1 MAAPITADLVWREI
15 EKHLFGVLSYV
26 NPKGQARSAGVVY
39 VVKDRV
45 LYVATEE
52 SSWKAKH
59 IRLNPNVALNVTIA
73 KRVPFMPWIKI
84 PDATVAVNGTARV
97 MPASEADPEIIKR
110 LLHGMVDD
118 PDLFADTCVLVIE
131 PTGHFVT
138 YGVGVPLMDMRDPKK
153 ARGRTP
159 VRAVPTP

>member
-1 MAAPITADLVWREI
+1 MAAPVTTDIVWGEV
-15 EKHLFGVLSYV
+15 EKRLFAVLSYV
-26 NPKGQARSAGVVY
+26 NPKGQARSAGIVY

-45 LYVATEE
+45 LYVGTEK

-73 KRVPFMPWIKI
+73 KRIPFMPWIKI
-84 PDATVAVNGTARV
+84 PHATIAFNGTARV
-97 MPASEADPEIIKR
+97 LPASETDPKIIKS

-118 PDLFADTCVLVIE
+118 PELIADTCVLAIQ

-138 YGVGVPLMDMRDPKK
+138 YGVCVPLMDMRDPKK
-153 ARGRTP
+153 ARGRIP
-159 VRAVPTP
+159 VRTVPTL